1 MPINKT
7 LLSKDQI
14 KNLTVDW
21 GTIQG
26 SISNQTDLL
35 ALLNT
40 KSDIDHNHDD
50 LYLPI
55 NGTAADAA
63 MLDGK
68 LPSYYTTAQ
77 NITYDN
83 SISGLAA
90 TNMQSVVDEIIT
102 ILPTSGEEP
111 EFTIR
116 EIIKNTSGTLTTS
129 DVMGTFINNLGQNG
143 NIELTLPEATEGLSF
158 VVMMGS
164 SSPYQFKLIANANDR
179 IYLQTQ
185 HSIYGGFVG
194 LTSTN
199 KCDTAIVNTFKTGDK
214 YEWLVLPFL
223 GTWTINTGTLGKIST
238 TVTPLSVARSGLVA
252 TSVGNYAL
260 FGGGGDAVDAY
271 DTSLTRTT
279 PTPLSVA
286 RSSLAATTV
295 GNYALF
301 GGGGDAVDAYDTSLT
316 RTTPTPLSVARSS
329 LAATTVGNYALFGG
343 GNTDRTYF
351 NVVDAYDTSLTRTTP
366 TALSVA
372 RNALAATTVG
382 NYALFGGGYN
392 PSSLYSNVV
401 DAYDTSLTRTTP
413 TPLSVARRYLA
424 ATTVGDYALF
434 GGGNTGGTS
443 AYSNR
448 VDAYNTSLTRTTPTA
463 LSVARHS
470 LAATTVGNYALF
482 GGGHTGTSTYSNVVD
497 AYDTSLTRTTPTA
510 LSVARSNLAATTVGN
525 YALFGGGS
533 NVVDAYYVF

>member
-1 MPINKT
+1 MPLAKT
-7 LLSKDQI
+7 LISEDQL
-14 KNLTVDW
+14 NLTVDW

-35 ALLNT
+35 ALLDT
-40 KSDIDHNHDD
+40 KSDTDHNHDN

-68 LPSYYTTAQ
+68 LPSYYTTAA

-83 SISGLAA
+83 SISGLTS
-90 TNMQSVVDEIIT
+90 TNVQNAIDELVT
-102 ILPTSGEEP
+102 NLPAPGEEP

-164 SSPYQFKLIANANDR
+164 SSSYQFKLIANANDR

-238 TVTPLSVARSGLVA
+238 TVTPLSVAR
-252 TSVGNYAL
+252 Y
-260 FGGGGDAVDAY
+260 
-271 DTSLTRTT
+271 R
-279 PTPLSVA
+279 
-286 RSSLAATTV
+286 
-295 GNYALF
+295 
-301 GGGGDAVDAYDTSLT
+301 
-316 RTTPTPLSVARSS
+316 
-329 LAATTVGNYALFGG
+329 
-343 GNTDRTYF
+343 
-351 NVVDAYDTSLTRTTP
+351 
-366 TALSVA
+366 
-372 RNALAATTVG
+372 LAATTVG
-382 NYALFGGGYN
+382 NYALFGGGY
-392 PSSLYSNVV
+392 
-401 DAYDTSLTRTTP
+401 P
-413 TPLSVARRYLA
+413 T
-424 ATTVGDYALF
+424 
-434 GGGNTGGTS
+434 
-443 AYSNR
+443 
-448 VDAYNTSLTRTTPTA
+448 
-463 LSVARHS
+463 
-470 LAATTVGNYALF
+470 
-482 GGGHTGTSTYSNVVD
+482 
-497 AYDTSLTRTTPTA
+497 
-510 LSVARSNLAATTVGN
+510 
-525 YALFGGGS
+525 S